1 VTDLAA
7 GADALPAPGA
17 ARGPVRYGRYVLI
30 DRLGVGGMAE
40 VFRAVALGAEQFQR
54 VVVVKRI
61 LPHLSENPA
70 FIKMFI
76 DEATLCGRLAHPNI
90 IQVHEFGKEQGQFFI
105 AMEYLHGRNLTHI
118 LGSLADSQESMPV
131 AIAAEIMRQ
140 ACRGLHYAHNLK
152 APDGKP
158 LGIIHRDITPGNVIV
173 AYSGSVKV
181 VDFGVAR
188 VENRF
193 RRGTTDPGLVKGKSA
208 YLAPEQLSPNAVDH
222 RADIFAAGIV
232 LHEMLTGRRL
242 FKADSSLESMELVKA
257 MIIPRPSELR
267 PDVPAGLDAI
277 VMRALARKRAERY
290 QTAGELAD
298 ALEAFLIEQRFS
310 SQELLGFMH
319 NWFAEESQ
327 NHRMLLSPD
336 LLVPSLTSELPP
348 ADAGAGSGGSA
359 GSARGS
365 APGSQG
371 SLLSQWPAL
380 ELDEQVTPAGGRGKR
395 ILLAGGALGLTL
407 AALLAVLAGRP
418 NARHVDTPPA
428 RMAAAPARAPV
439 PVPPSPSPSPTP
451 SPSVTISISSE
462 PTGASVFEAGEQEPL
477 GETPLQITT
486 TRGPTPIT
494 FRIAKAGYVEGQL
507 TLVPDSDRPALVTL
521 AKSSSARR
529 RHNTKQD
536 RVRNAVPI
544 DPFGP

>member
-1 VTDLAA
+1 VSELAA
-7 GADALPAPGA
+7 ESTALPAPAA
-17 ARGPVRYGRYVLI
+17 ARGPVRYGRYVLV

-40 VFRAVALGAEQFQR
+40 VFRAVAIGAEQFQR

-90 IQVHEFGKEQGQFFI
+90 IQVHEFGKEQEQYFI

-118 LGSLADSQESMPV
+118 LAALGEQQEGMPV
-131 AIAAEIMRQ
+131 TIAAEIMRQ
-140 ACRGLHYAHNLK
+140 VCRGLHYAHTLK

-173 AYSGSVKV
+173 AYSGAVKV
-181 VDFGVAR
+181 LDFGVAR

-208 YLAPEQLSPNAVDH
+208 YLAPEQLSPNPVDH

-242 FKADSSLESMELVKA
+242 FKADSSLESMELVKS
-257 MIIPRPSELR
+257 MVIPRPAELR
-267 PDVPAGLDAI
+267 PQVPAGLDAI
-277 VMRALARKRAERY
+277 VMRALERKRAERY

-298 ALEAFLIEQRFS
+298 ALEAFLLEQRFS
-310 SQELLGFMH
+310 SQELSGFLH
-319 NWFAEESQ
+319 NWFAEESH
-327 NHRMLLSPD
+327 NHRLALSPE

-348 ADAGAGSGGSA
+348 ADTVPGSA
-359 GSARGS
+359 GGPS
-365 APGSQG
+365 PG

-380 ELDEQVTPAGGRGKR
+380 DADEPVAPSGRRGKR

-407 AALLAVLAGRP
+407 AAVLAVLAGRP
-418 NARHVDTPPA
+418 SSPPGAGATSAAPAPA
-428 RMAAAPARAPV
+428 RSPAAMPAAAPLSPPAPAAQAA
-439 PVPPSPSPSPTP
+439 
-451 SPSVTISISSE
+451 SVTISISSE
-462 PTGASVFEAGEQEPL
+462 PPGATVFEVGAEHAL
-477 GETPLQITT
+477 GETPLVLTT
-486 TRGPTPIT
+486 ARGQAPIT
-494 FRIAKAGYVEGQL
+494 FRISKAGYVEGQL

-521 AKSSSARR
+521 AKSAAARR
-529 RHNTKQD
+529 RNHKQD